1 MSGALAATTAP
12 RATAE
17 PSDFADRT
25 GVALV
30 SGGSG
35 GLGAEICRLL
45 AARGSDVVLT
55 YRGNA
60 DGAERVAAEVRAA
73 GRRAEAVQL
82 DLTDPDAAATA
93 VAQVRE
99 RHGSLHTLVHAAGPH
114 IPQLHLSRIA
124 PAQFAEAVDGEVNAC
139 FNLLAP
145 ALPALREAGGSIVA
159 ITTAATRRYP
169 VRDGLSAAPKAAV
182 EMLIRAIAAEEG
194 RYGIR
199 ANCVG
204 PGMLTDGMAE
214 RLIASGDLDEQA
226 LAITRRNIA
235 LRRFG
240 SASDIA
246 EAACFLAS
254 DRAGFVSGQLLDVDG
269 GYGI

>member
-1 MSGALAATTAP
+1 MSGATEARAA
-12 RATAE
+12 AE
-17 PSDFADRT
+17 PADFAARA

-30 SGGSG
+30 TGGSG

-45 AARGSDVVLT
+45 AARGSDIVLT
-55 YRGNA
+55 YRSNA
-60 DGAERVAAEVRAA
+60 EAAEAVCADLRAA
-73 GRRAEAVQL
+73 GRRAAAHAL
-82 DLTDPDAAATA
+82 DLTDADATAACVRAAAA
-93 VAQVRE
+93 
-99 RHGSLHTLVHAAGPH
+99 GGLHTLVHAAGPH
-114 IPQLHLSRIA
+114 IPQLHLSRVA
-124 PAQFAEAVDGEVNAC
+124 PAQFAEAVNGEANAA
-139 FNLLAP
+139 FNVISA
-145 ALPALREAGGSIVA
+145 ALPALRESGGSIVA
-159 ITTAATRRYP
+159 VTTAATRRYP

-182 EMLIRAIAAEEG
+182 EQLVRAIAAEEG

-214 RLIASGDLDEQA
+214 RLIASGDLDDAA

-240 SASDIA
+240 SARDIA
-246 EAACFLAS
+246 EAVCFLAS